1 MINNSLKKTVS
12 VLLTGAILLGF
23 AACDFGGGKK
33 AVIEAADS
41 LASDMAAASASKLIK
56 NSNLDKKSSEAEA
69 LTDLLDGSDYS
80 DDQLAF
86 FKAVEGTIEYEVDE
100 ESVKVNK
107 GEATIDINFTIADY
121 ASVLKD
127 DFTDIESLVSAIKKA
142 DTKEITFTAEFVQ
155 VDKEWLCDNVG
166 SKKFMKL
173 YDYRNAEIQ
182 LEVTPEMIAALID
195 TSMSGFWLASN
206 NVYYDTSLVEYDYF
220 FDSAIYELAEREI
233 YVYYKL
239 VKDGSTLYESEQILL
254 GASTNIPCRVDV
266 TNLANPTQV
275 FPAGSYTVQLLMA
288 DGQLIDSQTISVE
301 VSPAPTSNP
310 GGGGGSGSL
319 SGEGVYFD
327 FTDPTFRGY
336 ALDAGWYDYDNC
348 LTGDYRYSSDVKTVA
363 FSIQVSPDCNKKVNY
378 FYAWTDQESSDAIR
392 TALENPEYTNTVTPT
407 QYDNGYFYDFDYTLN
422 GAAKKGYYM
431 LVVSDASTG
440 GILMY
445 AYCQVS

>member
-41 LASDMAAASASKLIK
+41 WASDMAAASASKLIK

-107 GEATIDINFTIADY
+107 VEATIEINFTIADY

-127 DFTDIESLVSAIKKA
+127 DFTDIDSLVSAIKKA

-220 FDSAIYELAEREI
+220 FDSAVYELLSVRSMFTTSSLRTAQ
-233 YVYYKL
+233 L
-239 VKDGSTLYESEQILL
+239 FM
-254 GASTNIPCRVDV
+254 RVNRSFWAHPQ
-266 TNLANPTQV
+266 T
-275 FPAGSYTVQLLMA
+275 FPAA
-288 DGQLIDSQTISVE
+288 
-301 VSPAPTSNP
+301 
-310 GGGGGSGSL
+310 
-319 SGEGVYFD
+319 
-327 FTDPTFRGY
+327 
-336 ALDAGWYDYDNC
+336 
-348 LTGDYRYSSDVKTVA
+348 
-363 FSIQVSPDCNKKVNY
+363 
-378 FYAWTDQESSDAIR
+378 
-392 TALENPEYTNTVTPT
+392 
-407 QYDNGYFYDFDYTLN
+407 
-422 GAAKKGYYM
+422 
-431 LVVSDASTG
+431 
-440 GILMY
+440 
-445 AYCQVS
+445 